1 MVNFTAVRSGR
12 KLLFDQKELPPD
24 FDPNKAWGIDKEN
37 SEVWKIYQEK
47 QAEKQRR
54 IQEKM
59 QEARAERE
67 AGISKGPTTGTKA
80 VKLAASHGGE
90 VIKVYYPDQKGF
102 ATGKTHVHEL
112 EKYLKEINSGI
123 TIEHVNSADKA
134 DFIAYRGYIYKSGKL
149 KGQAVPREK
158 LLGNPF
164 GHQNIERGNQIVN
177 TKDLPDTL
185 DKYNKWLRGES
196 IPGITAQQ
204 KKELDIVRTGLDNKL
219 NMPVAKVATGA
230 VGDAVEIMHP
240 HPASVLHE
248 TPFRF
253 MERIYRYDEALVL
266 ANPEKLYIFGDN
278 IERKGKAGQAVI
290 RDADNAIGIATKESS
305 RVFMDDVNFEANR
318 AVIDS
323 DIEKIIQE
331 AKKYD
336 SVVFPSDGVGTGL
349 ADLKAKAPKT
359 AQYLEERLLYL
370 ESQVGIEFRSVEH
383 AYQSLKGN
391 GLDEVAYQKYIDDT
405 RDFSKEPVKITGK
418 KRFRG
423 GNFSENLWVDA
434 GVQAAYENPQ
444 RAQEILAVSPDTKI
458 THGAKDKYW
467 RENFEPL
474 FRRIQARVGNISKA
488 PVAAG
493 KTAQATEFFRVP
505 DNATPHSNHY
515 GNRTWY
521 NSGIEGD
528 VTIDFS
534 SKQEGSGA
542 TKRGTTNKQL
552 IAEHG
557 EKLYHRV
564 ALEGISDGKF
574 MDSTKL
580 VHKEAVDIVAEHL
593 VSGKTVNIAG
603 EGIYNFEKYG
613 TKQVDI
619 NNNMKSFFSEVM
631 EQIGDR
637 PITGKVI
644 SGGQSGFDIAGIKAA
659 HGLGIDTKIN
669 YSAKK
674 AGDVITHRP
683 PKGKDITESIS
694 DYKKRMFTPD
704 TPVLPGVPPAGHD
717 ILSAGHI
724 RPGMGPEETTIA
736 GSEIVLY
743 EKGELAK
750 NAENIIDNSLGVKG
764 LGKKLLV
771 KLAPLG
777 GVLAWMYDPVLTG
790 TLFGVEKLGPKLAGP
805 KLAAK
810 ISSGMATKTVLWL
823 FKKNLWL
830 SLASGV
836 QGAYKG
842 APGDFHRAVKL
853 NDIDAL
859 YDAVGDMTKEEW
871 LHIGIQALDGMFNQ
885 IIGSPDALFPM
896 TTDPTEWLNK
906 GISKGVGEEWRADEL
921 PSKAWNAVTKGT
933 TIDTEPELVEAG
945 NDR

>member
-12 KLLFDQKELPPD
+12 NLLFDEKDLPPD
-24 FDPNKAWGIDKEN
+24 FDPNKAWGLGKEE
-37 SEVWKIYQEK
+37 SEVWKLYQEK
-47 QAEKQRR
+47 EAEKKRR

-67 AGISKGPTTGTKA
+67 AGISKEPTTGAKA
-80 VKLAASHGGE
+80 GKLATSYGGE
-90 VIKVYYPDQKGF
+90 VIKVYYPDQKAF
-102 ATGKTHVHEL
+102 ATGQTHVHEL
-112 EKYLKEINSGI
+112 ETYLKEINSGI
-123 TIEHVNSADKA
+123 TIEHVNSAYKA
-134 DFIAYRGYIYKSGKL
+134 DYIAYRGYTYKTGKL
-149 KGQAVPREK
+149 KGQAVPPEK

-164 GHQNIERGNQIVN
+164 GHQNIETGNQIVN

-196 IPGITAQQ
+196 IPGITAEQ
-204 KKELDIVRTGLDNKL
+204 KKKLDIVRTGLDNKL

-253 MERIYRYDEALVL
+253 MERIHRYDEALVL

-278 IERKGKAGQAVI
+278 LERWGKKKQSVI
-290 RDADNAIGIATKESS
+290 RDADNAIGIATKESPY
-305 RVFMDDVNFEANR
+305 VFMDDANFEANKV
-318 AVIDS
+318 AIDT
-323 DIEKIIQE
+323 DIEKVIQE

-336 SVVFPSDGVGTGL
+336 GVVFPSDGIGTGE
-349 ADLKAKAPKT
+349 AALKTKAPKT

-405 RDFSKEPVKITGK
+405 RDFSKQPVKITGK
-418 KRFRG
+418 KRFAG
-423 GNFSENLWVDA
+423 GKFSENLWVDA

-444 RAQEILAVSPDTKI
+444 RAQEILAISPDTKI

-474 FRRIQARVGNISKA
+474 FRKVQSRVGNISKA

-564 ALEGISDGKF
+564 DLSDTLDGKF
-574 MDSTKL
+574 YNAPQLKDFGIAP

-603 EGIYNFEKYG
+603 DGIYSFSHYG
-613 TKQVDI
+613 TTQVDI
-619 NNNMKSFFSEVM
+619 NNHMKSFFSDVM

-669 YSAKK
+669 YSAEK

-683 PKGKDITESIS
+683 PKGDDITESIS
-694 DYKKRMFTPD
+694 DYRKRMFTPD

-724 RPGMGPEETTIA
+724 RPGMGPEETMIIGT
-736 GSEIVLY
+736 
-743 EKGELAK
+743 GELEK
-750 NAENIIDNSLGVKG
+750 NAENIIDNALGVKG
-764 LGKKLLV
+764 LGKKLLI
-771 KLAPLG
+771 KLSPLA
-777 GVLAWMYDPVLTG
+777 GVLAWAYDPILTG

-805 KLAAK
+805 KLASK
-810 ISSGMATKTVLWL
+810 ISSGMATRTVLWL

-830 SLASGV
+830 ALASGV

-842 APGDFHRAVKL
+842 APQDFHRAVRL
-853 NDIDAL
+853 NDTDAL

-885 IIGSPDALFPM
+885 VIGSPDALFPM

-906 GISKGVGEEWRADEL
+906 GISKGVGYEWRADEL
-921 PSKAWNAVTKGT
+921 PSKAWNAVNKGT

-945 NDR
+945 K

>member
-80 VKLAASHGGE
+80 VKL
-90 VIKVYYPDQKGF
+90 
-102 ATGKTHVHEL
+102 
-112 EKYLKEINSGI
+112 
-123 TIEHVNSADKA
+123 
-134 DFIAYRGYIYKSGKL
+134 
-149 KGQAVPREK
+149 
-158 LLGNPF
+158 
-164 GHQNIERGNQIVN
+164 
-177 TKDLPDTL
+177 
-185 DKYNKWLRGES
+185 
-196 IPGITAQQ
+196 
-204 KKELDIVRTGLDNKL
+204 
-219 NMPVAKVATGA
+219 ATGA

-521 NSGIEGD
+521 N
-528 VTIDFS
+528 
-534 SKQEGSGA
+534 
-542 TKRGTTNKQL
+542 
-552 IAEHG
+552 
-557 EKLYHRV
+557 
-564 ALEGISDGKF
+564 
-574 MDSTKL
+574 
-580 VHKEAVDIVAEHL
+580 
-593 VSGKTVNIAG
+593 
-603 EGIYNFEKYG
+603 
-613 TKQVDI
+613 
-619 NNNMKSFFSEVM
+619 
-631 EQIGDR
+631 
-637 PITGKVI
+637 
-644 SGGQSGFDIAGIKAA
+644 
-659 HGLGIDTKIN
+659 
-669 YSAKK
+669 
-674 AGDVITHRP
+674 
-683 PKGKDITESIS
+683 
-694 DYKKRMFTPD
+694 
-704 TPVLPGVPPAGHD
+704 
-717 ILSAGHI
+717 
-724 RPGMGPEETTIA
+724 
-736 GSEIVLY
+736 
-743 EKGELAK
+743 
-750 NAENIIDNSLGVKG
+750 
-764 LGKKLLV
+764 
-771 KLAPLG
+771 
-777 GVLAWMYDPVLTG
+777 
-790 TLFGVEKLGPKLAGP
+790 
-805 KLAAK
+805 
-810 ISSGMATKTVLWL
+810 
-823 FKKNLWL
+823 
-830 SLASGV
+830 
-836 QGAYKG
+836 
-842 APGDFHRAVKL
+842 
-853 NDIDAL
+853 
-859 YDAVGDMTKEEW
+859 
-871 LHIGIQALDGMFNQ
+871 
-885 IIGSPDALFPM
+885 
-896 TTDPTEWLNK
+896 
-906 GISKGVGEEWRADEL
+906 
-921 PSKAWNAVTKGT
+921 
-933 TIDTEPELVEAG
+933 
-945 NDR
+945 

>member
-80 VKLAASHGGE
+80 VKL
-90 VIKVYYPDQKGF
+90 
-102 ATGKTHVHEL
+102 
-112 EKYLKEINSGI
+112 
-123 TIEHVNSADKA
+123 
-134 DFIAYRGYIYKSGKL
+134 
-149 KGQAVPREK
+149 
-158 LLGNPF
+158 
-164 GHQNIERGNQIVN
+164 
-177 TKDLPDTL
+177 
-185 DKYNKWLRGES
+185 
-196 IPGITAQQ
+196 
-204 KKELDIVRTGLDNKL
+204 
-219 NMPVAKVATGA
+219 ATGA